1 MSEPDKKSLGS
12 WQAFLLIALSGVLY
26 LVQSYFTLLS
36 LDEIY
41 VLQTDSVH
49 RLSELVQIQ
58 IHYPVS
64 LDPFFYHLLV
74 HYCCVIF
81 GGNTFAVRL
90 PSLVGFMTLQYCLY
104 IAVQRIAGERAGLIA
119 IAIPALTS
127 TVYYAIDARPY
138 GLMLGL
144 VGVLL
149 VSWQSAIAASAT
161 TQPLLNSRRA
171 ALCGIALAL
180 GLLLNTHYY
189 AVLILVPLYGAE
201 LFRSIKRRAVDLPV
215 AISILLGTACG
226 AFVLPFTHAAREFQA
241 NYYNGGNVSLGFIPQ
256 AYIAML
262 HAFPATKLSPL
273 LHIASRLPLG
283 FLWIGCIFLVIRGF
297 YRYSALG
304 NSAQYLYLFLCLLA
318 FLPVFG
324 YVLARFVTHS
334 VEARFVSPALISL
347 AIVLAIALGGMGR
360 GQRLDLVV
368 PWFLALV
375 MTLQSLAIVDREYH
389 YATPR
394 LASFR
399 LSSSVRQAMLQTPS
413 KRIYFNNLGR
423 FEMAS
428 YYEPDQDLRANMTL
442 VYSRDLELANYHED
456 TNSRSSIHL
465 KQFANIDVVSYE
477 DFLHS
482 PGPYVVITDHIQ
494 DGGPLA
500 DPAWSFRSVRV
511 EPIGP
516 AFMGEAFLVSDSLM
530 SGH

>member
-1 MSEPDKKSLGS
+1 MNESDKKSFGS
-12 WQAFLLIALSGVLY
+12 RQAFLLIVLSGVLY
-26 LVQSYFTLLS
+26 FVQSYFTLLS

-58 IHYPVS
+58 LHYPVS

-81 GGNTFAVRL
+81 GGNAFAVRL
-90 PSLVGFMTLQYCLY
+90 PSLVGFMTLQFCLY
-104 IAVQRIAGERAGLIA
+104 IAVRRIAGERAGLIA

-149 VSWQSAIAASAT
+149 VSWQSAITASAIT
-161 TQPLLNSRRA
+161 GPLRNSRRA
-171 ALCGIALAL
+171 ALCGIALTL

-201 LFRSIKRRAVDLPV
+201 LFRSIKRRTVDVPV
-215 AISILLGTACG
+215 AISILLGTASG
-226 AFVLPFTHAAREFQA
+226 AFVLPFTRAAREFQA

-262 HAFPATKLSPL
+262 HAFPATKLSPI
-273 LHIASRLPLG
+273 LHIASRLPWG
-283 FLWIGCIFLVIRGF
+283 CLWIGCIYLIIRGF
-297 YRYSALG
+297 FRNSTLG
-304 NSAQYLYLFLCLLA
+304 NPAQYVYLFLCLLA

-324 YVLARFVTHS
+324 YVLAKFVTHS
-334 VEARFVSPALISL
+334 VEARFVSPAVVSFAIIFAISFGKL
-347 AIVLAIALGGMGR
+347 ER
-360 GQRLDLVV
+360 GQRLDMVV
-368 PWFLALV
+368 PWLLALV
-375 MTLQSLAIVDREYH
+375 MMLQSLAIVDREYH

-394 LASFR
+394 LASLR
-399 LSSSVRQAMLQTPS
+399 VSPSVRQAMLQTPS
-413 KRIYFNNLGR
+413 KRLYFNNLGR

-465 KQFANIDVVSYE
+465 KQFANVDVVSYE
-477 DFLHS
+477 EFLHS
-482 PGPYVVITDHIQ
+482 PGPYVVISDHIQ

-511 EPIGP
+511 EPVGL
-516 AFMGEAFLVSDSLM
+516 AFMGEAFLVSSSLTA
-530 SGH
+530 GH